1 MTRFISVNTNQVYI
15 SVLGKYMARVKTALG
30 QNRNKNPPP
39 LAVALHDTL
48 FVQGLV
54 TEPAGFQDRV
64 QQDSLYRQGVGPK
77 PVGYDQRTMGSI
89 VPQTVPI
96 SLLQRLAGY
105 DQTNANIL
113 SLGMPAPQQED
124 DKSDAGELGKRQP
137 ALSSAAKPKRG
148 LTSAAKKK
156 VTPVGAAKKKV
167 APVSATKKKKA

>member
-1 MTRFISVNTNQVYI
+1 
-15 SVLGKYMARVKTALG
+15 MARVKSTLD
-30 QNRNKNPPP
+30 RCTNPAPT
-39 LAVALHDTL
+39 AVALHDAL

-64 QQDSLYRQGVGPK
+64 QQDSLYRQGAGPK

-124 DKSDAGELGKRQP
+124 VKSDAGEQTPAFVSVGKRQP
-137 ALSSAAKPKRG
+137 ALSSAAKHKRG
-148 LTSAAKKK
+148 LASAAKKK
-156 VTPVGAAKKKV
+156 VTPVSAAKKVAPVGAAKKKV
-167 APVSATKKKKA
+167 APVSTAKKKKA

>member
-1 MTRFISVNTNQVYI
+1 
-15 SVLGKYMARVKTALG
+15 MARVKSTL
-30 QNRNKNPPP
+30 NRCMNPAPT
-39 LAVALHDTL
+39 AVALHDAL

-64 QQDSLYRQGVGPK
+64 QQDSLYRQGAGPK

-124 DKSDAGELGKRQP
+124 VKSDAGEQTPAFVSVGKRQP
-137 ALSSAAKPKRG
+137 ALSSAAKHKRG
-148 LTSAAKKK
+148 LASAAKKK
-156 VTPVGAAKKKV
+156 VTPVSAAKKVAPVGAAKKKV
-167 APVSATKKKKA
+167 APVSAAKKKKA